1 MKFGTPTNKTIA
13 TPCSRE
19 RRRPAGEPQGYAPGN
34 TPARRWRSRELHSR
48 ESAFTL
54 AEVLAALLFLAIV
67 IPAAVEALHLAS
79 LAGVVAA
86 RKGAAARVADRILN
100 ESIVTTNWSPG
111 TQNGTVTEGALEFHW
126 TLTSQTWPV
135 DAMELLTAE
144 VKYSAQGRDY
154 SVKLST
160 LANSQTLTTTTANLQ
175 R

>member
-1 MKFGTPTNKTIA
+1 MKLGTQKSDKWRVTSDMKTA
-13 TPCSRE
+13 FPSCHMSHVTFT
-19 RRRPAGEPQGYAPGN
+19 APK
-34 TPARRWRSRELHSR
+34 RSVGGCHVA
-48 ESAFTL
+48 AFTL

-100 ESIVTTNWSPG
+100 ESIVLTNWNTG
-111 TQNGTVTEGALEFHW
+111 TLSGTVTEGAQEFRW
-126 TLTSQTWPV
+126 TLTSRTWPV

-144 VKYSAQGRDY
+144 VKYSAQGRDF

-160 LANSQTLTTTTANLQ
+160 LANPLTLTTTMGSQ
-175 R
+175 P

>member
-1 MKFGTPTNKTIA
+1 MKTLARQRRIS
-13 TPCSRE
+13 CHVSRVTCH
-19 RRRPAGEPQGYAPGN
+19 N
-34 TPARRWRSRELHSR
+34 
-48 ESAFTL
+48 SAFTL

-79 LAGVVAA
+79 LAGEVAV

-100 ESIVTTNWSPG
+100 ESLVLTNWNTG
-111 TQNGTVTEGALEFHW
+111 TLSGTVTEGAQEFRW
-126 TLTSQTWPV
+126 TLTSQNWPV

-160 LANSQTLTTTTANLQ
+160 LANPQTLTTTMGSQ
-175 R
+175 Q